1 MKNKALENSFPHE
14 IWQFLV
20 FYNPLIDVFSK
31 TRHRPTPPTPT
42 AMAFSFW
49 LQGGFES
56 GPKYFELV
64 LACL

>member
-42 AMAFSFW
+42 AMAFSF
-49 LQGGFES
+49 
-56 GPKYFELV
+56 
-64 LACL
+64 